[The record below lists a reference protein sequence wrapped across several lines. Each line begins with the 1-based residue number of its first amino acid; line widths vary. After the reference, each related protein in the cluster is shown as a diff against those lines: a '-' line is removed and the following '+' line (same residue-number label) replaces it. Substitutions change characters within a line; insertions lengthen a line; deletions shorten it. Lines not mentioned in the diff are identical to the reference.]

1 MRAIAPSADAM
12 REGASGSRPA
22 MRAAMAAAVVE
33 RYVAVGADH
42 LAFDDREVLGPQ
54 RGCRHRATL
63 GAGRAVCKMRR
74 VVRPAPPLPK
84 LHEPPGRLPGA
95 VARRVTPGQGSG
107 HRPDNRPQHR
117 AKSPPVARA
126 SHRTRELY
134 AEYPPPCGQRDR
146 TTEVLLQSRRTE
158 AHGQLVEV

>member
-84 LHEPPGRLPGA
+84 LHEPPGRRPGA
-95 VARRVTPGQGSG
+95 VARRLRRARARVT
-107 HRPDNRPQHR
+107 DNRPQHP

-126 SHRTRELY
+126 PHRTARALRRVS
-134 AEYPPPCGQRDR
+134 PP
-146 TTEVLLQSRRTE
+146 
-158 AHGQLVEV
+158 